1 MTILRASSI
10 AIHVL
15 FVIQVVKPE
24 DDDFQEFQDASK
36 SGSLD
41 DSFTD
46 FQGEAA
52 KAASSQHRS
61 RYQVLGVSVISLAK
75 LLIPDYKPQL
85 KHHSDSSNPGFSFG
99 RQDVIPDL
107 AGFV

>member
-1 MTILRASSI
+1 MTIWKDNSI
-10 AIHVL
+10 AIYML

-46 FQGEAA
+46 FQGDVVGSS

-61 RYQVLGVSVISLAK
+61 R
-75 LLIPDYKPQL
+75 
-85 KHHSDSSNPGFSFG
+85 
-99 RQDVIPDL
+99 
-107 AGFV
+107 